1 MRRMNN
7 IYVKLAMKTGYIMV
21 MTTVYCKVNSIIAW
35 VECEVFEK
43 KNSVFFVQSL
53 TTADLYVRHIAL
65 ILGVSIYSFIC
76 ILPSV

>member
-1 MRRMNN
+1 MT
-7 IYVKLAMKTGYIMV
+7 AMKRWFQHYIQLIFFKNGER
-21 MTTVYCKVNSIIAW
+21 TFYHITA
-35 VECEVFEK
+35 ECEVLK

>member
-1 MRRMNN
+1 MRMMNN
-7 IYVKLAMKTGYIMV
+7 IYVKFAMKTGYIMV
-21 MTTVYCKVNSIIAW
+21 MTTVYCIVNSIIAW
-35 VECEVFEK
+35 VECEVLK